1 MTQHKE
7 TVPYQKERV
16 MNGYVLLLFS
26 IIIIMNRLLTYAL
39 TEDLK
44 QTLLSYF
51 FFIQIM
57 CLVTYT
63 TILFR
68 LKDKKEIRGLW

>member
-39 TEDLK
+39 TEYLK

>member
-1 MTQHKE
+1 MTQHIE
-7 TVPYQKERV
+7 TVPYQKERA
-16 MNGYVLLLFS
+16 MNGYVLLLF
-26 IIIIMNRLLTYAL
+26 IVIIIMHRLLTYAL

-51 FFIQIM
+51 FFTQLM
-57 CLVTYT
+57 CLATYT

>member
-1 MTQHKE
+1 MAQYKE

-63 TILFR
+63 AILFR
-68 LKDKKEIRGLW
+68 LKDKKEIRGLR